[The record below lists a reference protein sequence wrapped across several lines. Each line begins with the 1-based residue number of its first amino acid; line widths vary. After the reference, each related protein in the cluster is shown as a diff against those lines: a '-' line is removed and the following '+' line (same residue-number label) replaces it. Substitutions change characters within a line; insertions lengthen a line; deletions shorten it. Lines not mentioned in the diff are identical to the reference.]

1 MRDATVRDDV
11 LDRFQGPALIQVLSR
26 LLARCAGACLV
37 VIALVVVGCHPDPST
52 ARGTAE
58 SFLDAHYVQIDLRSA
73 LPFTSGLARHKVE
86 QEIEL
91 VKGVEI
97 DDTTLK
103 PIVRYSLLEE
113 HPDGEGGTKF
123 LYRGKIVV
131 EGADGFE
138 RRWLVTVR
146 QESPGYRVTNYQE
159 FSE

>member
-1 MRDATVRDDV
+1 MLSTAFGRDKVSANRTIAALGVAV
-11 LDRFQGPALIQVLSR
+11 LFAAAIV
-26 LLARCAGACLV
+26 ACR
-37 VIALVVVGCHPDPST
+37 ADPST

-58 SFLDAHYVQIDLRSA
+58 RFLDAHYVEIDLPSA
-73 LPFTSGLARHKVE
+73 LPFTSGLARQKVE
-86 QEIEL
+86 HEMEL

-97 DDTTLK
+97 DDTTFK
-103 PIVRYSLLEE
+103 PIVRYTLLEE

-131 EGADGFE
+131 DGGDGFE

-146 QESPGYRVTNYQE
+146 PEQPGFRVTNYQE